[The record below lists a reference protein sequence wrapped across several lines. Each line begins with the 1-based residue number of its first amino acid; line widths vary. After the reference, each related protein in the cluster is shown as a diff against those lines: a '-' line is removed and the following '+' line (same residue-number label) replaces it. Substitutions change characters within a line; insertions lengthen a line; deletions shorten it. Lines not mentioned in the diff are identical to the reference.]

1 MIRPVASRQRG
12 TALMIGLVMLTV
24 LTVMVLS
31 AVKMSTVNLQVV
43 GNVQVRDE
51 AIAAANRGI
60 EVAFAAPIGSL
71 AFPVSI
77 PVDIDNDGA
86 PDYTVSVERTCLSSS
101 ASTTTAP
108 VGTGTSVQLG
118 FTAPLNDYL
127 VLWDYDATATDNS
140 GTGALVRVRHGIR
153 QLLTQAECDSW
164 CPPAEEGVPC
174 S

>member
-1 MIRPVASRQRG
+1 MIRPVAFRQRG

-60 EVAFAAPIGSL
+60 EVAFAAPLGSL
-71 AFPVSI
+71 TFPVTI
-77 PVDIDNDGA
+77 PVDIDNDGG
-86 PDYTVSVERTCLSSS
+86 PDYRVAVARTCLSSL
-101 ASTTTAP
+101 AVANTAP
-108 VGTGTSVQLG
+108 AGSGTSVQLG
-118 FTAPLNDYL
+118 FSSAADDHS
-127 VLWDYDATATDNS
+127 VLWDYDATATDLS
-140 GTGALVRVRHGIR
+140 GTGTLVRVRHGIR
-153 QLLTQAECDSW
+153 QFLTQTQCDAW
-164 CPPAEEGVPC
+164 CPPAPGVPC